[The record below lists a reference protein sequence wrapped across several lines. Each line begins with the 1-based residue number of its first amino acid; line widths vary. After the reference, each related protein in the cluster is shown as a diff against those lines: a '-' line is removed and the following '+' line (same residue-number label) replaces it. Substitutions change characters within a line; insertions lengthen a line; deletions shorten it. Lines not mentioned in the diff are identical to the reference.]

1 MSVTLASTGPTQVT
15 VEVDVARLFPG
26 IPPQKPGGASTHSA
40 SGDTLATNIKSNIE
54 VAFTIAQ
61 IGS

>member
-1 MSVTLASTGPTQVT
+1 VT